1 MKEILLGMD
10 PGKDGFITAWD
21 GKEFKFYSMPTHKV
35 ETGKFLKSGKPQMKD
50 EFHISG
56 IVLLIKKLHS
66 DWKNCKLIAAIEE
79 VGGRGGWSATN
90 NFNFGHTA
98 GMQRMIFEMLDAEI
112 IMVRPQK
119 WQSVVRRGYDLMKVK
134 SSTGKTMVVDSKMMA
149 EHIATTEYPGI
160 DFRKTERSKNNH
172 DGKMDS
178 FLICLYLIRTYKPE
192 APIETNGDKNIRLGN
207 STII

>member
-1 MKEILLGMD
+1 MDNKKEIFFGLD
-10 PGKDGFITAWD
+10 PGKDGYITAFD
-21 GKEFKFYSMPTHKV
+21 GNNFTFYAMPTHRV
-35 ETGKFLKSGKPQMKD
+35 ETGKFLKSGKPETKP

-66 DWKNCKLIAAIEE
+66 DWKGCRLIAAIEE

-98 GMQRMIFEMLDAEI
+98 GLQRMIFEMLNAEI

-119 WQSVVRRGYDLMKVK
+119 WQSVVRKGYDLMKVK

-149 EHIATTEYPGI
+149 EHIATKEYPNI
-160 DFRKTERSKNNH
+160 DFRKTERAKNNH

-178 FLICLYLIRTYKPE
+178 FLICLYNIRTNNKL
-192 APIETNGDKNIRLGN
+192 N
-207 STII
+207 

>member
-178 FLICLYLIRTYKPE
+178 FLICLYLMRTYKPE